1 MHFKLGCSGSTIG
14 TRINGSQNRS
24 FKSFQFHLIDKL
36 EISIRMQG
44 KSQFKKMT
52 DFNQLFPSQAL
63 ERWDGVM
70 GGFRP
75 ESQCGQKK
83 MPTKTKKKTKKK
95 IESFQVNLVTDG

>member
-1 MHFKLGCSGSTIG
+1 MQWQH
-14 TRINGSQNRS
+14 NWHN

-44 KSQFKKMT
+44 KLQFKKMT

-63 ERWDGVM
+63 EGWDVVM
-70 GGFRP
+70 GGLRC

-83 MPTKTKKKTKKK
+83 YAYQNKKKTKK